1 MRKRLHIAENGS
13 AGGGE
18 AGCGLENRIYCER
31 NLAAEHERQGTGHGQ
46 HQPAQRDC
54 HKAFACVELGVFR
67 LVFTQNACADHT
79 NQCGGD
85 IGRQLGFAVN
95 DRGKRGQQQEQ
106 GLNAHQPAD
115 QIADDCEIHFSL
127 LPVVGRKIS

>member
-18 AGCGLENRIYCER
+18 AGCGLENRIYRER
-31 NLAAEHERQGTGHGQ
+31 NLAAEHERQGTGRSQ
-46 HQPAQRDC
+46 HQPAQRDG

-85 IGRQLGFAVN
+85 IGRQLGFTVN
-95 DRGKRGQQQEQ
+95 DRGKRGQQQKQ

-127 LPVVGRKIS
+127 PPVVGRKIS